1 MKEIKGTFNY
11 YSTHYHRGSH
21 RTSDGFKYHYCDTTG
36 VDGPFFNE
44 ILPITYQDI
53 IVIRKFS
60 KEINDKYYSCEEDYE
75 WAESY
80 TPNSSSNQG
89 EDFGLCEFFNKC
101 FSEKYDI
108 HLIEGSLDECSI
120 SINDMPSLKCV
131 EAASN
136 TAKQFRADAA
146 SKLKQEIL
154 KLKQNLSELEE
165 SLRNIES
172 DDTVL
177 KKLLAELHDPIS
189 SNPLLFELNIP
200 FYNRFYPLDI
210 AIYNQDEKLLDTL
223 ISKGAYLYNS
233 DFDPKISA
241 KCGHLKKIHEL
252 IVNRT
257 LSRKNVINVYKCISY
272 LPETEFYGLF
282 EPNQDLVR
290 GERVLLTREDKTKI
304 LVAIKLYYR
313 NRGYQSPLDRDPFK
327 IVIEDLLKN
336 KEFERVNYLYTE
348 SPFKYISKEDM
359 LELSF
364 KYGNT
369 KYINHLSLW
378 ELVSEI
384 TDTFRYSHALG
395 RLEYDS
401 WGDVLR
407 LKWNFEPHIKPENI
421 GQELYDKIMDQIEN
435 HSSSYMF

>member
-11 YSTHYHRGSH
+11 YSTHSHRGSH

-36 VDGPFFNE
+36 VAGPFFNE
-44 ILPITYQDI
+44 ILPITYQDM

-60 KEINDKYYSCEEDYE
+60 REINDKYYSCEEDYE

-80 TPNSSSNQG
+80 TSDSSSNQG

-108 HLIEGSLDECSI
+108 HLINGSLNECNI
-120 SINDMPSLKCV
+120 SIDDMPSLKCV
-131 EAASN
+131 EVASN
-136 TAKQFRADAA
+136 TAKQFRAQEA
-146 SKLKQEIL
+146 SKLKHEIS

-165 SLRNIES
+165 SLKTIES

-177 KKLLAELHDPIS
+177 KKLLVELHDPIS
-189 SNPLLFELNIP
+189 SNPFLFELNIP
-200 FYNRFYPLDI
+200 FYNKFYPLDI
-210 AIYNQDEKLLDTL
+210 AIYNQDEKLLDML

-233 DFDPKISA
+233 DFDPIISA
-241 KCGHLKKIHEL
+241 KCGNLKKIYEL
-252 IVNRT
+252 IVNRA
-257 LSRKNVINVYKCISY
+257 LSRENVINVYKCFAF
-272 LPETEFYGLF
+272 LPETEFYNLF
-282 EPNQDLVR
+282 EQNQDLVR
-290 GERVLLTREDKTKI
+290 GERVLLTREDKIKI
-304 LVAIKLYYR
+304 LIAIKLYYR
-313 NRGYQSPLDRDPFK
+313 NRGYQSPFDREPFK
-327 IVIEDLLKN
+327 IVIEDLLKSQ
-336 KEFERVNYLYTE
+336 KFERVNYLFSE
-348 SPFKYISKEDM
+348 SPFNISKEDM

-369 KYINHLSLW
+369 EYINRWSLW
-378 ELVSEI
+378 ELVNEI

-435 HSSSYMF
+435 HSSSYLF